1 MTGAYTPQT
10 FSPPGSILEEL
21 MEERGLDPH
30 DLALDLGLS
39 EQGLADFLCGR
50 LPLSEALSEA
60 LERALGVERAYWL
73 NHERLWQQLGPHAIR
88 DAV

>member
-1 MTGAYTPQT
+1 
-10 FSPPGSILEEL
+10 
-21 MEERGLDPH
+21 
-30 DLALDLGLS
+30 LGLS

-60 LERALGVERAYWL
+60 LERTLGVERAYWL